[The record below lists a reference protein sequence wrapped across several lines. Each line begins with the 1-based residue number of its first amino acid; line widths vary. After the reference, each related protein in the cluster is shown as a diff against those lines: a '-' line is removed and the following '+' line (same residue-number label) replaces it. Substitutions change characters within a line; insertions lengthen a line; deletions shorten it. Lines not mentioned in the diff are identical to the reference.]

1 MKWSCGVFKQHETNW
16 PRTNSGRFDLGGSDK
31 FGVKICFV
39 RFSNQNNLKGT
50 KGVRMKTIVS
60 LVVVLV
66 IASAASLQAADA
78 KALWDANCAQC
89 HGKSGNADTK
99 MGKTLNAKD
108 LTDSKVQEAF
118 SDAKAA
124 ESIKNGV
131 KENGKTTMKAF
142 GGKLSEDDIKA
153 LVAYVRTL
161 KK

>member
-1 MKWSCGVFKQHETNW
+1 
-16 PRTNSGRFDLGGSDK
+16 
-31 FGVKICFV
+31 
-39 RFSNQNNLKGT
+39 
-50 KGVRMKTIVS
+50 MKTTLALAITLFLATSIS
-60 LVVVLV
+60 LR
-66 IASAASLQAADA
+66 AADA
-78 KALWDANCAQC
+78 KANWDANCVQC
-89 HGKSGNADTK
+89 HGKDGKADTK

-108 LTDSKVQEAF
+108 LTDPKVQSAF

-142 GGKLSEDDIKA
+142 GDKLSDDEIKA

>member
-1 MKWSCGVFKQHETNW
+1 
-16 PRTNSGRFDLGGSDK
+16 
-31 FGVKICFV
+31 
-39 RFSNQNNLKGT
+39 
-50 KGVRMKTIVS
+50 MKTALALVVS
-60 LVVVLV
+60 LLL
-66 IASAASLQAADA
+66 ASAMSMRAADA
-78 KALWDANCAQC
+78 KANWDANCVQC
-89 HGKSGNADTK
+89 HGKDGKADTK

-108 LTDSKVQEAF
+108 LTDAKVQAEF

-142 GGKLSEDDIKA
+142 GDKLSDADIKA

>member
-1 MKWSCGVFKQHETNW
+1 
-16 PRTNSGRFDLGGSDK
+16 
-31 FGVKICFV
+31 
-39 RFSNQNNLKGT
+39 
-50 KGVRMKTIVS
+50 
-60 LVVVLV
+60 
-66 IASAASLQAADA
+66 
-78 KALWDANCAQC
+78 
-89 HGKSGNADTK
+89 

-108 LTDSKVQEAF
+108 LTDSKVQGDF

-131 KENGKTTMKAF
+131 KENGKTMMKAF